1 MEMKQ
6 FLLPWRTLYTQV
18 SEDMHITLD
27 WFGLPNK
34 RKGDH
39 CSWQVGQH
47 ERILVS
53 VNLIVTV
60 LLCKAYIFFMN
71 PCVQYCGAM
80 DSMHGAA
87 PNAIIPCSSVFH
99 NIITMCIL
107 SLLMTI
113 KSWLGLTS
121 YFKFFLQRSIDKM
134 LCWQFVRLLVASALQ
149 SPDPV
154 SKTVVELQ
162 SLSMKDE
169 LWPHSKFSSR
179 LMNRYL

>member
-1 MEMKQ
+1 MCFCISEW
-6 FLLPWRTLYTQV
+6 WRWSNSCCHEEPSIPKSQKTCILHLV
-18 SEDMHITLD
+18 G
-27 WFGLPNK
+27 FGLPNK

-53 VNLIVTV
+53 VNLIITI

-71 PCVQYCGAM
+71 LCVQYSGAM

-87 PNAIIPCSSVFH
+87 PNVIIPCSSVFH

-107 SLLMTI
+107 SLLMTT
-113 KSWLGLTS
+113 KSWLGLRS
-121 YFKFFLQRSIDKM
+121 FFLNCLQRSIDKM
-134 LCWQFVRLLVASALQ
+134 FCSKFVRLPVALALQ

-154 SKTVVELQ
+154 SNTVVELQ
-162 SLSMKDE
+162 SLSM
-169 LWPHSKFSSR
+169 
-179 LMNRYL
+179 